1 MDRAKGKFAVVTGG
15 ASGIGEASARLLAAE
30 GARVAIADI
39 DDKNGARVVR
49 EINAGGGTAQF
60 WHMNVTEEKEVAQ
73 TMAGVY
79 KLFGKINVLVNSAGI
94 PGYRKPTHEISLEEW
109 NRVIDTNLKGTF
121 LCVKH
126 AIPYM
131 LKTGPGS
138 VINLSSLLGM
148 VGGGDPVYHASKGGV
163 RLMTKSDASTYAK
176 DQIRFNSVHPGY
188 IMTPM
193 FGRAREKDP
202 VAAEKLFTELKNR
215 IPLGRMGTAEDVAK
229 GILFLA
235 SDDSSYITSMELLI
249 DGGCAFNPK

>member
-30 GARVAIADI
+30 GARVAIVDI
-39 DDKNGARVVR
+39 DDKNGARVAR
-49 EINAGGGTAQF
+49 EIDSTGGEAQF
-60 WHMNVTEEKEVAQ
+60 WHMNVTDEREVAQ
-73 TMAGVY
+73 TMAAVY
-79 KLFGKINVLVNSAGI
+79 QQFGRLNVLVNSAGI

-126 AIPYM
+126 AIPYI

-202 VAAEKLFTELKNR
+202 VAAEKLFNELKNR